1 MDRPSQPLLSL
12 DILKSPVVAID
23 RKSLSGIL
31 DADVMSELT
40 DEDPSLR
47 LMKRA
52 LFNNDYENF
61 SRIDAYLKIFCS
73 VQL

>member
-1 MDRPSQPLLSL
+1 MP
-12 DILKSPVVAID
+12 
-23 RKSLSGIL
+23 
-31 DADVMSELT
+31 ELT

-61 SRIDAYLKIFCS
+61 SRIDAYLKTFCS